1 MPSAAS
7 GEVYS
12 LCLDYHANK
21 ILTGKNPKH
30 SPSCGRFA
38 WVFGLNCAGI
48 SQLVAG
54 RRTLAV
60 HIFLDVGYSW
70 ILISH

>member
-12 LCLDYHANK
+12 LCLHYHANTN
-21 ILTGKNPKH
+21 LTGKNPKH

-38 WVFGLNCAGI
+38 WVFRLNCAGI

-60 HIFLDVGYSW
+60 HS
-70 ILISH
+70 